1 MFPPFML
8 PESLIG
14 ARVADPVGIHVGE
27 EVGLTGGGQNGG
39 DVGVGAR
46 GVAVGVEGSVTV
58 VWPMHLSEG
67 DEDMGEDWRTYHKP

>member
-1 MFPPFML
+1 MFAPFML

-27 EVGLTGGGQNGG
+27 EVGLTGRGQNGG

-46 GVAVGVEGSVTV
+46 GIAVGVEGSITV
-58 VWPMHLSEG
+58 VWPVHC
-67 DEDMGEDWRTYHKP
+67 